1 MCCAQYFADGKTI
14 QVVVISICDVFFV
27 NWVFNLIIP
36 WSNFFLFSFIIS
48 VIKKSSSKSFILFV
62 MGKFSTWNLLSNLKT
77 TSFQTHNVKKRAEMK
92 NRPKVCNLVVSLP
105 TQSPSGFWMFA
116 INVCG
121 KHAFLSNINI
131 HFDRIPL
138 ENSYIRKLIENVLL
152 DYLAA
157 VVCGSVSVS
166 RVCCFFVRLVRAAFS
181 CWVQWFTGSQSTS
194 QSRIVLRVHCIHT
207 EYRQTFIDSN
217 AFSAS

>member
-1 MCCAQYFADGKTI
+1 
-14 QVVVISICDVFFV
+14 
-27 NWVFNLIIP
+27 
-36 WSNFFLFSFIIS
+36 
-48 VIKKSSSKSFILFV
+48 

-77 TSFQTHNVKKRAEMK
+77 TSFQTHNVKRRAEMK

-166 RVCCFFVRLVRAAFS
+166 RVCFFSRSFGPSELHFHVGCNDLQGHNLRHNRASFSEFIAFTQNIVRPLSIRMHFQPASYITTPRVAVYFS
-181 CWVQWFTGSQSTS
+181 
-194 QSRIVLRVHCIHT
+194 HCI
-207 EYRQTFIDSN
+207 FG
-217 AFSAS
+217 

>member
-1 MCCAQYFADGKTI
+1 
-14 QVVVISICDVFFV
+14 
-27 NWVFNLIIP
+27 
-36 WSNFFLFSFIIS
+36 
-48 VIKKSSSKSFILFV
+48 
-62 MGKFSTWNLLSNLKT
+62 
-77 TSFQTHNVKKRAEMK
+77 MK

-166 RVCCFFVRLVRAAFS
+166 RVCYFFVRLVRAAFS
-181 CWVQWFTGSQSTS
+181 CWVQ
-194 QSRIVLRVHCIHT
+194 
-207 EYRQTFIDSN
+207 
-217 AFSAS
+217 